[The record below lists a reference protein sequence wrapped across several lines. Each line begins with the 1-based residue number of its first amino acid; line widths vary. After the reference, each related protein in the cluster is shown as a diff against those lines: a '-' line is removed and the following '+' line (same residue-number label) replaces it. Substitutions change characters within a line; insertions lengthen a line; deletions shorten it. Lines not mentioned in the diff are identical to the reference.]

1 MFKFIFFLFSI
12 GISGFY
18 FGQSGCTDPQAQN
31 YNPAAVIND
40 GSCVYAI
47 TNFSPVLITDLPANL
62 AENSGMTFLNN
73 LIYSINDGGNAT
85 ILNELSQNGSLIRDI
100 HIDSA
105 QNVDWEAIT
114 ASETELF
121 IGDFGNNSGTRTN
134 LKIYRINKNDVIQN
148 DTVNS
153 TFIQFYYPD
162 QTNFNT
168 QLNNNNFDCEAFIYF
183 QDSLHLFTKG
193 WANLYTKHY
202 IVPLN
207 NTEPVAAILKDSL
220 FVDGLITDA
229 SIDSQSGN
237 LVLLGYKNNGSNFY
251 TSFVYLL
258 FDFPNN
264 QFFEG
269 NKRRIE
275 IGNMLTL
282 SQTEGIAWKNQ
293 FSGFISSEQITSSF
307 LTIQPKLFEFDF
319 NSYLVND
326 TLGLFALQDPK
337 ILIYPNP
344 TNSYVN
350 VEIEGDLVS
359 SDCKVFIENSLGQIV
374 FTSSVTKPKFSIE
387 LATKNEKGIYFIR
400 VVDFHNG
407 TLKTQKFVLN

>member
-1 MFKFIFFLFSI
+1 MFKIIFILFSI

-18 FGQSGCTDPQAQN
+18 FGQIGCTDPQAQN
-31 YNPAAVIND
+31 YNPSAVIND
-40 GSCVYAI
+40 GSCIYAT
-47 TNFSPVLITDLPANL
+47 TNFSPLLLADLPANL
-62 AENSGMTFLNN
+62 AENSGLTFYNN
-73 LIYSINDGGNAT
+73 SIYSINDGGNST
-85 ILNELSQNGSLIRDI
+85 IINELSQNGSLIRDI
-100 HIDSA
+100 HIDSS

-134 LKIYRINKNDVIQN
+134 LKIYRINKNEVILN

-207 NTEPVAAILKDSL
+207 NADPVAAILKDSL

-258 FDFPNN
+258 FDFPTN

-319 NSYLVND
+319 NSYLEND
-326 TLGLFALQDPK
+326 TLGLLAFNDPK

-344 TNSYVN
+344 TNSKVN
-350 VEIEGDLVS
+350 IEFESNFLS
-359 SDCKVFIENSLGQIV
+359 SGCKVFIDNGLGQNV
-374 FTSSVTKPKFSIE
+374 FTSSVTNPKFSIE
-387 LATKNEKGIYFIR
+387 LATKNEKGVYFLRI
-400 VVDFHNG
+400 VDFNKV
-407 TLKTQKFVLN
+407 TLHTQKIVLN

>member
-1 MFKFIFFLFSI
+1 MFKIIFFLFSI

-18 FGQSGCTDPQAQN
+18 FGQIGCTDPQAQN
-31 YNPAAVIND
+31 YNPSAAIND
-40 GSCVYAI
+40 GSCIYAT
-47 TNFSPVLITDLPANL
+47 TNFSPVLIADLPANL
-62 AENSGMTFLNN
+62 AENSGMTFFNN
-73 LIYSINDGGNAT
+73 SIYSINDGGNAT

-134 LKIYRINKNDVIQN
+134 LKIYRINKNEVIQN
-148 DTVNS
+148 DSVNS
-153 TFIQFYYPD
+153 SFIEFYYPD

-207 NTEPVAAILKDSL
+207 NVNPVAAILKDSL

-258 FDFPNN
+258 FDFPTN

-319 NSYLVND
+319 NSYLEND
-326 TLGLFALQDPK
+326 TLGLLAFNDPK

-344 TNSYVN
+344 TNSKVN
-350 VEIEGDLVS
+350 SEFESNFLS
-359 SDCKVFIENSLGQIV
+359 SGCKVLIDNGLGQNV
-374 FTSSVTKPKFSIE
+374 FAFSVTNPKFSIE
-387 LATKNEKGIYFIR
+387 LATKNEKGVYFLR
-400 VVDFHNG
+400 VVDFNNM
-407 TLKTQKFVLN
+407 TLHTQKIVLN

>member
-1 MFKFIFFLFSI
+1 
-12 GISGFY
+12 
-18 FGQSGCTDPQAQN
+18 
-31 YNPAAVIND
+31 
-40 GSCVYAI
+40 
-47 TNFSPVLITDLPANL
+47 
-62 AENSGMTFLNN
+62 MTFFNN
-73 LIYSINDGGNAT
+73 SIYSINDGGNAT

-100 HIDSA
+100 HIHSA

-134 LKIYRINKNDVIQN
+134 LKIYRINKNEVIQN
-148 DTVNS
+148 DSVNS
-153 TFIQFYYPD
+153 SFIEFYYPD

-207 NTEPVAAILKDSL
+207 NVNPVAAILKDSL

-258 FDFPNN
+258 FDFPTN

-282 SQTEGIAWKNQ
+282 SQTEGIAWRNQ
-293 FSGFISSEQITSSF
+293 F
-307 LTIQPKLFEFDF
+307 
-319 NSYLVND
+319 
-326 TLGLFALQDPK
+326 
-337 ILIYPNP
+337 
-344 TNSYVN
+344 
-350 VEIEGDLVS
+350 
-359 SDCKVFIENSLGQIV
+359 
-374 FTSSVTKPKFSIE
+374 
-387 LATKNEKGIYFIR
+387 
-400 VVDFHNG
+400 
-407 TLKTQKFVLN
+407 

>member
-1 MFKFIFFLFSI
+1 MFKIIFFLFSI

-31 YNPAAVIND
+31 YNSAAVIND

-62 AENSGMTFLNN
+62 AENSGLTFFNN
-73 LIYSINDGGNAT
+73 SIYSINDGGNAT

-121 IGDFGNNSGTRTN
+121 IGDFGNNLGTRTN
-134 LKIYRINKNDVIQN
+134 LKIYRINKNEVIQN

-162 QTNFNT
+162 QTNFSP

-207 NTEPVAAILKDSL
+207 NAEPVAALLKDSL

-229 SIDSQSGN
+229 SIDSQTGN
-237 LVLLGYKNNGSNFY
+237 FVLLGYKNNGSNFY
-251 TSFVYLL
+251 TSFIYLI
-258 FDFPNN
+258 FDYPNN
-264 QFFEG
+264 EFFEG

-282 SQTEGIAWKNQ
+282 SQTEGITWKNQ
-293 FSGFISSEQITSSF
+293 YSGFISSEKIISSF
-307 LTIQPKLFEFDF
+307 ITIQPKLFEFDF
-319 NSYLVND
+319 TTYFVND
-326 TLGLFALQDPK
+326 TLGLNSINSSKYSIF
-337 ILIYPNP
+337 PNP
-344 TNSYVN
+344 TNDNLNILFDKANVN
-350 VEIEGDLVS
+350 
-359 SDCKVFIENSLGQIV
+359 SDYKIFIENSLGQIV
-374 FTSSVTKPKFSIE
+374 FESSLTDPNLTIE
-387 LATKNEKGIYFIR
+387 LANKNEKGIYFLR
-400 VVDFHNG
+400 VVNSDCNKIY
-407 TLKTQKFVLN
+407 TEKIVLN